1 MRDFVHGH
9 DPIDEALRRIRR
21 RSDAVVAIL
30 SALFVALIAPLW
42 VASPPPLDLY
52 TLANIAIFI
61 IVPAALLIGG
71 RLMQRRLRRSLEMVR
86 SRVREAGAFSFLHI
100 VLTLDNGLLLQLPGS
115 FAVFSAFFSSSG
127 SPLSPSLREAR
138 RWMSPFRWIRL
149 VTVRAG
155 KEAPELTAIRDD
167 LGAKIAAASVGR
179 CKPKGS
185 DLESNPP
192 AWIANASFGLWR
204 PIGADRIVGE
214 ADRIARYL
222 QSLVQAT
229 LSRARSGPAPHP

>member
-1 MRDFVHGH
+1 VRDVVKGH
-9 DPIDEALRRIRR
+9 DPIDEAFRRMRR
-21 RSDAVVAIL
+21 RSNAVFVIL
-30 SALFVALIAPLW
+30 SALFVALIARSW
-42 VASPPPLDLY
+42 IASPPPLDLY

-71 RLMQRRLRRSLEMVR
+71 KLMQRGLRRSLEMVR

-100 VLTLDNGLLLQLPGS
+100 VLALDNGLVLQLPGS
-115 FAVFSAFFSSSG
+115 FAVFSAFFSSNG

-138 RWMSPFRWIRL
+138 RWMRPFRWIRL

-155 KEAPELTAIRDD
+155 KETPELTAIRGD

-179 CKPKGS
+179 CKPKGY

-192 AWIANASFGLWR
+192 TWIAYASFGLWR
-204 PIGADRIVGE
+204 PIGANHIVGE

-222 QSLVQAT
+222 QGLVQVT
-229 LSRARSGPAPHP
+229 LSRARAVPPPAV